1 MGKRVLGVMVVML
14 ALTLVVET
22 ARADLIAITNPSFDT
37 PDVRSGAWG
46 ALADSGWSGTS
57 SLYFVYD
64 PSDPRFSGT
73 NGDNAN
79 SEGVL
84 PDGGQIAN
92 LDRKTVYQVVGVT
105 QPYTMY
111 TLTFWIGTSKSD
123 GVGTYGAELL
133 DDGVAFATDKD
144 SGPVADSFVQLTLI
158 GQTGAS
164 VSGDL
169 SIQFSHVG
177 AGIAWLDMVELSSE
191 EYTLAPVPEP
201 AGLGLIGLAALGL
214 RRKRR

>member
-1 MGKRVLGVMVVML
+1 MGKRVLSVMVVML
-14 ALTLVVET
+14 GLVVGT
-22 ARADLIAITNPSFDT
+22 AAAGVIPIYNPSFDL
-37 PDVRSGAWG
+37 PDVPSGDWG
-46 ALADSGWSGTS
+46 SVADSGWSAATP